1 MRIKKEASRGRSPCG
16 IVLRCAP
23 YGRIKMHGSNMVVES
38 HAIKN

>member
-1 MRIKKEASRGRSPCG
+1 MKEKTL
-16 IVLRCAP
+16 IVVNFIRMPCAP